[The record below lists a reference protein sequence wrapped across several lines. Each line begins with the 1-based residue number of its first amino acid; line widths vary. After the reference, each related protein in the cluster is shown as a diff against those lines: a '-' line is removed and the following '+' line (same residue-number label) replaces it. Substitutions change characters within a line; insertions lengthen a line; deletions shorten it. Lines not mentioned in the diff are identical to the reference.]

1 MWDES
6 DRSKTPRRVGSPAS
20 LRREVEA
27 SLRRL
32 GVDRIDLYQLHWPAE
47 DGTPLE
53 EYWQTFADLR
63 AEGKIR
69 AAGLSNHSVAQLT
82 AAEAVAHV
90 DSLQPQFSLIHRD
103 AAAELIP
110 WCAAHGTG
118 VIVYSPMGAGLLTG
132 AFTPERAASL
142 DQGDWRSRSGDFTG
156 DGLTRNL
163 ALVEGL
169 RPVADRLGASLGA
182 VAVAWT
188 LAFPGVSG
196 AIVGARSPQQVDGWL
211 AAAELVLDDKDLAE
225 IAAAVASS
233 GAAWAPP
240 APCNRPAGP
249 VIRRLVSP
257 GRHYSPDH
265 GRPGRPAASRPGRA
279 APWPPAPARRWPAR
293 SGSARRARRPAA
305 DGPSCP
311 RQHPAAAPR

>member
-1 MWDES
+1 
-6 DRSKTPRRVGSPAS
+6 VGNPAS

-63 AEGKIR
+63 TEGKIR
-69 AAGLSNHSVAQLT
+69 AAGLSNHNLAQLM
-82 AAEAVAHV
+82 AAEAVGHV

-103 AAAELIP
+103 NGAKLIP
-110 WCAAHGTG
+110 WCRDHGTG

-132 AFTPERAASL
+132 AFNPERAANL
-142 DQGDWRSRSGDFTG
+142 DRGDWRSRSSDFSG

-163 ALVEGL
+163 ALVDGL
-169 RPVADRLGASLGA
+169 RPVADRLGVSLGA

-196 AIVGARSPQQVDGWL
+196 AIVGARSPRQVDGWL
-211 AAAELVLDDKDLAE
+211 AAAELVLDGKDLTE

-233 GAAWAPP
+233 GAGTGPS
-240 APCNRPAGP
+240 RPA
-249 VIRRLVSP
+249 
-257 GRHYSPDH
+257 
-265 GRPGRPAASRPGRA
+265 
-279 APWPPAPARRWPAR
+279 
-293 SGSARRARRPAA
+293 
-305 DGPSCP
+305 
-311 RQHPAAAPR
+311 